1 MENKFQIYVNVD
13 AKGEIL
19 TAQTGEKLT
28 PAEEW
33 DYYFLKEVEI
43 AEDIYDYKVII
54 DNMKPQLILKSAV

>member
-1 MENKFQIYVNVD
+1 MGNIVQIYVNVD
-13 AKGEIL
+13 SNGEIL

-43 AEDIYDYKVII
+43 AEDIYSYKVTIEG
-54 DNMKPQLILKSAV
+54 MKPKLVLKDAE